1 MTGLSR
7 STRPCLPDAYAP
19 AREVLVV
26 RRVGSLPVDDGPD
39 RASLP
44 EVHRRVRDIHGR
56 RVMLD
61 APGPVMARLA
71 AIENDL
77 AARENALESAARG
90 WFHAKRDKE
99 HRRAVAFMRA
109 SGTVAE
115 RNAAADI
122 ETAMLGA
129 AEEAE
134 WEALKAVVRVL
145 ETRASIGQSI
155 LRSQGRA

>member
-1 MTGLSR
+1 MRCGSGLR
-7 STRPCLPDAYAP
+7 G
-19 AREVLVV
+19 V
-26 RRVGSLPVDDGPD
+26 PV
-39 RASLP
+39 
-44 EVHRRVRDIHGR
+44 
-56 RVMLD
+56 LD

-71 AIENDL
+71 SIENDL
-77 AARENALESAARG
+77 AVRENALESAAMA
-90 WFHAKRDKE
+90 WFRVKRDKE

-109 SGTVAE
+109 AGTVAE

-129 AEEAE
+129 TEEAE